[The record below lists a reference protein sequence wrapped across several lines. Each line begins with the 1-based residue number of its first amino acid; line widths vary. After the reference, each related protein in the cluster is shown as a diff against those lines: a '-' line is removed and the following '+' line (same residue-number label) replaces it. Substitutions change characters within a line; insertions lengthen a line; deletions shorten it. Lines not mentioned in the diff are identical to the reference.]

1 MSDVNLNFVVS
12 NNDISFTV
20 QPNDITFTPEVVD
33 LTFTSG
39 GQAFFPAGGGGNTQ
53 VTFNDNGSLG
63 GNSNF
68 TFNKTTSNVAL
79 TGNLNVV
86 GITSLGAV
94 GNVRITGGTNGYVL
108 QTDGTGNLNWTAQ
121 TGGGGGNGSPGGA
134 NSQVQ
139 FNNSGTFGGVAGF
152 TFDTTTGLLTAPFY
166 AGNGA
171 SLSSIT
177 GANVTGTVANATFA
191 TTAGSATSATTA
203 GTVTTAAQP
212 NITSL
217 GTLVSL
223 TVGGT
228 STIQQ
233 ALEKVTP
240 NATGATGTINYDIL
254 TQAIIQNTSNAT
266 GNFTLNFRGNGSTS
280 MDSFMSTNQSA
291 TCTYINK
298 NGITAYFLSAVQVD
312 GAARTVN
319 WASGAVPNVN
329 TATTNGYDLYQF
341 NFIKTASNTYT
352 IYGTIAGYQ

>member
-1 MSDVNLNFVVS
+1 MSDVNLNFVVN

-33 LTFTSG
+33 LTFTTG
-39 GQAFFPAGGGGNTQ
+39 GFAYFPGGAGGNTQ
-53 VTFNDNGSLG
+53 ITFNDSGQLG
-63 GNSNF
+63 GNSAF
-68 TFNKTTSNVAL
+68 TFNKNTSNVAL
-79 TGNLNVV
+79 NGNLSVSK
-86 GITSLGAV
+86 ITSLGAV
-94 GNVRITGGTNGYVL
+94 GNVKITGGTNGYVL

-121 TGGGGGNGSPGGA
+121 SGGGGNGAPGGA
-134 NSQVQ
+134 NTQVQ
-139 FNNSGTFGGVAGF
+139 FNDSGLFGGVAGF
-152 TFDTTTGLLTAPFY
+152 TFDTTTSLLTAPFY
-166 AGNGA
+166 AGNAA
-171 SLSSIT
+171 SLSAIT

-291 TCTYINK
+291 TCTYVNK
-298 NGITAYFLSAVQVD
+298 NGTTAYFLSAVQID

-319 WASGAVPNVN
+319 WSFGAAPSLA
-329 TATTNGYDLYQF
+329 TATISGYDVYQF

-352 IYGTIAGYQ
+352 IYGSTLGYK